1 MAGFGTFII
10 YIKINGC
17 CQGNFYMKPVQ
28 NKVVSVA
35 FPIAV
40 PGIYDYEVPDRLLGR
55 VSPGIPVLVELKNR
69 RLWGVAVRVK
79 EKSVFPD
86 LKPVLE
92 IKSDRWTDADRS
104 LIQLYEWI
112 AHYYQ
117 TDLGKIFRPFI
128 KKGLANASAKT
139 VARYQLTGI
148 VLPKSLTPKQTI
160 AYEKIREDSGPVT
173 AIKLREKYGLST
185 HMVAALCAQGVLRR
199 EETTVLREACELAY
213 GADGPGYELTEEQI
227 MAVDNMSAQMES
239 PRQPCL
245 LYGITGSGKTFV
257 YIELVKKTLSLGK
270 GALILVPEISLT
282 PQTIQRFRQALG
294 PVITVIHSRMADGER
309 RDSLEELV
317 TGRKRVVIGVRS
329 AVLAPMD
336 RLGLIIVDEE
346 HDGSYKQSDMEP
358 RYHARDVAV
367 MRGHLQKALVVLGS
381 ATPSFESYR
390 NALAGKYQL
399 IPLTRRFGAA
409 ALPRVEIVDM
419 AGEHRENNWTFLSRY
434 LHRRISEVLIDRRQV
449 ILLLNRRGF
458 STVLICKDCGHTY
471 VCRQCSVNLTYH
483 KSDHKLKCHQCGLV
497 EPAPQMCL
505 KCRGEHIKYKG
516 TGIQKAEEYLK
527 TEFPQGRIIRM
538 DQDTTRGRGAHIRI
552 LEQFASQEADILLG
566 TQMVAKGLN
575 FPGVAL
581 VGVLQADIG
590 LHFPDFRAAEK
601 TFQLLAQVAGRAGRE
616 DSGGEVII
624 QTYVPDDGGIIAAKD
639 HDYAGFYAKEITARE
654 RLGYPPFGKLVRIV
668 VQGEQEAVV
677 RSFMGGIAKR
687 IGITAASTGITV
699 LGPSPA
705 VFSRIKNNY
714 RYCMLLK
721 SKSMK
726 TLQDCATAIR
736 KNMDKPPKGLRI
748 IFDVD
753 PVNML

>member
-1 MAGFGTFII
+1 MGS
-10 YIKINGC
+10 
-17 CQGNFYMKPVQ
+17 VQ
-28 NKVVSVA
+28 HNVVSVA

-40 PGIYDYEVPDRLLGR
+40 PGIYDYGIPDRLLGS
-55 VSPGIPVLVELKNR
+55 VFPGIPVLVELKNR
-69 RLWGVAVRVK
+69 RLWGVAVAVK
-79 EKSVFPD
+79 EKSAFPD

-139 VARYQLTGI
+139 IALYHLTEDI
-148 VLPKSLTPKQTI
+148 LRKPLTPGQAR
-160 AYEKIREDSGPVT
+160 AYEKFREDKGPLT
-173 AIKLREKYGLST
+173 AICLRQKHGLSM
-185 HMVAALCAQGVLRR
+185 HMIGALCAKGVLFK
-199 EETTVLREACELAY
+199 EETTVLREAQELAY
-213 GADGPGYELTEEQI
+213 GVQGTAYDLNEEQKN
-227 MAVDNMSAQMES
+227 AVDTMSVHMGD
-239 PRQPCL
+239 PCRPCL

-257 YIELVKKTLSLGK
+257 YIELVKKALALGK
-270 GALILVPEISLT
+270 GALVLVPEISLT
-282 PQTIQRFRQALG
+282 PQTIERFRQALG
-294 PVITVIHSRMADGER
+294 PVITVIHSRMSDGER
-309 RDSLEELV
+309 RDSLAELV

-336 RLGLIIVDEE
+336 RLGLIVVDEE

-390 NALAGKYQL
+390 NALDGKYQL
-399 IPLTRRFGAA
+399 IPLTRRFGAG

-419 AGEHRENNWTFLSRY
+419 GGEHSENNWTFLSRY
-434 LHRRISEVLIDRRQV
+434 LHRRISEVLMDKRQV

-471 VCRQCSVNLTYH
+471 VCPQCSVNLTYH
-483 KSDHKLKCHQCGLV
+483 KSDHRLKCHQCGRA
-497 EPAPQMCL
+497 EPAPQVCI

-516 TGIQKAEEYLK
+516 TGIQKAEEYCK
-527 TEFPQGRIIRM
+527 AEFPQGRIIRM

-552 LEQFASQEADILLG
+552 LEQFANQEADILLG

-616 DSGGEVII
+616 DTGGEVVI

-639 HDYAGFYAKEITARE
+639 HDYVGFYAKEITARE
-654 RLGYPPFGKLVRIV
+654 SLGYPPFGKLVRIV
-668 VQGEQEAVV
+668 VQGETEAVV
-677 RSFMGGIAKR
+677 RSFIEVIAKR
-687 IGITAASTGITV
+687 ISSAEASTGITV

-721 SKSMK
+721 SKSMR
-726 TLQDCATAIR
+726 TLQDCATALR
-736 KNMDKPPKGLRI
+736 KNLDKPPKGLRI
-748 IFDVD
+748 IIDVD